1 MEEYQVVM
9 LVVVVDDSED
19 LMAMQVMVMREV
31 AGLPVVEMSVAVT
44 LTDMMA
50 AADFDVAI

>member
-1 MEEYQVVM
+1 M
-9 LVVVVDDSED
+9 VVVDDSED